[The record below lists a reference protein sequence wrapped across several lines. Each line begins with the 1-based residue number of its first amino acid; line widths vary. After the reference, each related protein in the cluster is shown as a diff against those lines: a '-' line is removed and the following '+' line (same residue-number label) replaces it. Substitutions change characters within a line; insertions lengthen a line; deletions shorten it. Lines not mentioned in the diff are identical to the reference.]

1 MEVYPMDP
9 TVKHV
14 LDQSFA
20 NTHQMFSSAAAQFT
34 TVAGFINQQ
43 AQYNF
48 LHGSQLVGAT
58 AAGNLQKGH
67 LSGDILAQRSA
78 AGQPQLD
85 PNKA

>member
-34 TVAGFINQQ
+34 R
-43 AQYNF
+43 
-48 LHGSQLVGAT
+48 
-58 AAGNLQKGH
+58 
-67 LSGDILAQRSA
+67 LSTTSFTEVSSWGRPPPETCRRDT
-78 AGQPQLD
+78 
-85 PNKA
+85 